1 MVKDLCGYKFVEK
14 LSTDRNK
21 FAQIYSHLMGLKN
34 KSVIDLVTFVE
45 QNCGDFEKEQ
55 LLFGLKVFIEL
66 NIFAVASGKLVHNEK
81 IKNAL
86 TNSSIY
92 SKIVLLKG

>member
-1 MVKDLCGYKFVEK
+1 MSNIL
-14 LSTDRNK
+14 
-21 FAQIYSHLMGLKN
+21 Q
-34 KSVIDLVTFVE
+34 TF
-45 QNCGDFEKEQ
+45 CAYFEKEQ

-66 NIFAVASGKLVHNEK
+66 NIFAVVNGKFVHNEK
-81 IKNAL
+81 VKNAL